1 MIRSLSKEVQSHLRS
16 GVAIFSLQ
24 QCVEELLLNS
34 IDAGATCVAVKID
47 IEACKVQVLDN
58 GSGMDRENMERV
70 GTRYCTSKC
79 SSIEDLDNLCFYG
92 FRGEAIASMATMATM
107 VEITSR
113 TKTSVKTFVK
123 RFHEGKAS
131 DVFEAQTTRPSA
143 GTTVLICNFFHNL
156 PVRRKRMDS
165 VLEVE
170 RVRQRVEAISLMH
183 PSVSFTVKRDCS
195 DTLLV
200 QIPKARNTY
209 YRFVQIHGLN
219 RAQKLGEVNYTHGQF
234 EMTGHVGREGHYN
247 NSLQFLFVNGRL
259 LLKTRLHKLLNCLL
273 RRPSNVQTSNLNVSA
288 VIPSPKQKGSADLHG
303 VYIINIKCPY
313 SEYDVCLEPA
323 KSLIEFKDWDSVLLC
338 IEEGI
343 KVFLTKENLVSEC
356 SVSDIQSFGEK
367 ESSPG
372 GNVNIEDTGRLP
384 VPEKNF
390 GQDEE
395 MPEPVRS
402 NTESETNSDSDP
414 EEEEMV
420 NNDAIDEP
428 LQELLENVQNTECT
442 DDREDNTSSLCVSS
456 NKITHFENSRIDVID
471 HKVAYDSL
479 RRFTE
484 PNLSCAP
491 KRKLTLP
498 HARSQTD
505 GCDYGP
511 KITRVTPHRKLTL
524 SFETGSLDKF
534 KRLFGKEVEMKPQT
548 MNTQIP
554 DVLCPTDFFESSALK
569 ASSNLVCSESVP
581 VEDLGVDRSLFK
593 DNSVFKK
600 FQCSSASKRNRI
612 SLATKLSRKV
622 EHEDTK
628 NTLISDTLLNPLT
641 QDTDFIEKFP
651 NSLSV
656 VVNNDGVLNHSVIA
670 ENSVT
675 TEPHEVDRSDE
686 PTFTAPNGQEMST
699 STSTS
704 TSEDTELTK
713 NTTSPKPDNPQGQIV
728 DPASQHDLLPSKTGN
743 EEQTANES
751 RGHESDG
758 TKPVS
763 SDWLT
768 HYDDSLGK
776 LVYINQVTG
785 LSKYENPSLK
795 ENQVPCSANL
805 TNMAVSVVSKT
816 GLEYRCYPFQT
827 DLVLPFLPK
836 PRAERVRSTSIENG
850 GPSSLSTLYSEWNNP
865 VFVRPPQVAVDVTS
879 GQAEG
884 LAVKI
889 HNILFPYRF
898 TKEMIHSMK
907 VIHQVDKKFLACLIN
922 TTVENTPESSENEG
936 NLLVLVDQHAAHERV
951 RLEALVT
958 ESHEDDPDTPGKKRL
973 CASSVSPP
981 LEIHMTEEEIRLLSL
996 YQLSLRDLALEI
1008 SFPQTEQ
1015 SSVLV
1020 ERLPTCFVEKENT
1033 EKRRGRRSVIK
1044 SIAEEYLRELIEALQ
1059 STGRVKVTLPLTV
1072 HNVLASQ
1079 ACHGAIKFND
1089 ELSKEECCSLVA
1101 SLSSCQLPF
1110 QCAHGRPSILPLADL
1125 LHLEDEQELPKP
1137 NLRKLRRM
1145 YKAWQLY
1152 GNN

>member
-1 MIRSLSKEVQSHLRS
+1 MIRSLSKEVQSQLRS

-47 IEACKVQVLDN
+47 IEACKVQVIDN
-58 GSGMDRENMERV
+58 GSGMDQENMERV
-70 GTRYCTSKC
+70 GIRYCTSKC
-79 SSIEDLDNLCFYG
+79 SSVEDLDNLCFYG
-92 FRGEAIASMATMATM
+92 FRGEAIASMVTMATV

-143 GTTVLICNFFHNL
+143 GTTVLICNFFHNM
-156 PVRRKRMDS
+156 PVRRKRLES

-195 DTLLV
+195 GTLLV
-200 QIPKARNTY
+200 QLPKARNSY

-219 RAQKLGEVNYTHGQF
+219 RAQKLREVSYTLGQF

-259 LLKTRLHKLLNCLL
+259 LLKTHLHKLLNCLL
-273 RRPSNVQTSNLNVSA
+273 RRLSSVQTNNSNVSGVLS
-288 VIPSPKQKGSADLHG
+288 SPKQKGSADLHG
-303 VYIINIKCPY
+303 VYVINIKCPY

-343 KVFLTKENLVSEC
+343 KMFLAKENLVSEC
-356 SVSDIQSFGEK
+356 SASDIQSFGNK

-372 GNVNIEDTGRLP
+372 ENRNIEYTERLS
-384 VPEKNF
+384 VPEKTDI

-395 MPEPVRS
+395 MPEPAQS
-402 NTESETNSDSDP
+402 NTESQPNSDSDP
-414 EEEEMV
+414 EKEVV

-428 LQELLENVQNTECT
+428 LQKMLENDQNKPCT
-442 DDREDNTSSLCVSS
+442 DGNDNTSPLCVGSH
-456 NKITHFENSRIDVID
+456 KITHCENSRIAVIN
-471 HKVAYDSL
+471 HRVACDSL

-484 PNLSCAP
+484 PDPCVQ
-491 KRKLTLP
+491 KRKLTLL
-498 HARSQTD
+498 HAQSHTH
-505 GCDYGP
+505 GCEYGP
-511 KITRVTPHRKLTL
+511 KIARVTPRCKLTL

-534 KRLFGKEVEMKPQT
+534 KRMFGKEVEMKPQT
-548 MNTQIP
+548 INTQSS
-554 DVLCPTDFFESSALK
+554 DVLCPTDSFDSSALNT
-569 ASSNLVCSESVP
+569 SNNIVCSGSVP
-581 VEDLGVDRSLFK
+581 VEDVGVDRALFK
-593 DNSVFKK
+593 DSSVFKNLK
-600 FQCSSASKRNRI
+600 CSSASKRNRV

-628 NTLISDTLLNPLT
+628 NMHITDALPKPVP
-641 QDTDFIEKFP
+641 QDTDSLEKFP

-656 VVNNDGVLNHSVIA
+656 VVNNDVFSKCS
-670 ENSVT
+670 ESSVT
-675 TEPHEVDRSDE
+675 TEPHEDNRSDE
-686 PTFTAPNGQEMST
+686 PSFTTPSGQEMSPSA
-699 STSTS
+699 STST
-704 TSEDTELTK
+704 TEDAELTK
-713 NTTSPKPDNPQGQIV
+713 NTTSPQPDNPQGQIV
-728 DPASQHDLLPSKTGN
+728 DPTSQHDLLPSKTGN

-751 RGHESDG
+751 QGHEIHE
-758 TKPVS
+758 TKPAS

-795 ENQVPCSANL
+795 ETQVPCSTNL

-816 GLEYRCYPFQT
+816 
-827 DLVLPFLPK
+827 
-836 PRAERVRSTSIENG
+836 

-922 TTVENTPESSENEG
+922 TTVENTTESSENEG

-958 ESHEDDPDTPGKKRL
+958 ESHEDDPDAPGKKRL
-973 CASSVSPP
+973 CSSSVSPP
-981 LEIHMTEEEIRLLSL
+981 LEIHMTEEEIRLLRL
-996 YQLSLRDLALEI
+996 YEFSLRDLALEI

-1015 SSVLV
+1015 SHVLV

-1044 SIAEEYLRELIEALQ
+1044 SIAEEYLREHIETLQ
-1059 STGRVKVTLPLTV
+1059 STGRVKSSLPLTV

-1089 ELSKEECCSLVA
+1089 DLSKEECCSLVA

-1125 LHLEDEQELPKP
+1125 LHLEDEQDLPKP

-1152 GNN
+1152 GKN